1 MEHRISSQFE
11 SRRVAVLKK
20 TWQPKKNFDN
30 NYEWSPSYILRQ
42 MASWA
47 QPEVTITK
55 LPLSLCDNATANS
68 PTDAINKV
76 SL

>member
-1 MEHRISSQFE
+1 
-11 SRRVAVLKK
+11 
-20 TWQPKKNFDN
+20 
-30 NYEWSPSYILRQ
+30 

-55 LPLSLCDNATANS
+55 LPVSLCDNATANS

-76 SL
+76 SLSVASRQPSRVQNERTCAFIKLLYTIIFRPYA

>member
-1 MEHRISSQFE
+1 LQFE
-11 SRRVAVLKK
+11 LKSRRVAVLDK
-20 TWQPKKNFDN
+20 TWQARKKFDN
-30 NYEWSPSYILRQ
+30 NYEWSLSYILRQ